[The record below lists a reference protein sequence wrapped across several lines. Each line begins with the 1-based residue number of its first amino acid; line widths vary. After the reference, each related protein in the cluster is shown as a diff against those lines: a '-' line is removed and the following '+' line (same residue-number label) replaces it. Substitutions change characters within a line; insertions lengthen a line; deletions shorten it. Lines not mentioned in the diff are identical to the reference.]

1 MPICMRFRAI
11 IIRKKRKGGLWYE
24 NGKKGTLQIL
34 DASAARLIK
43 IYHGFAPELW
53 WCVTAQAMLQVAGPF
68 VNLYF
73 SARILSELIGGRDAQ
88 RLGSYVLLTL
98 ICNLSV
104 FLFSQGIGK
113 INSVAQSKVMWKEL
127 RSVGD
132 TFLKTD
138 YENLGDAGYQNKKRY
153 YLERRTMDG
162 ALCWGQSTMCRGW

>member
-1 MPICMRFRAI
+1 M
-11 IIRKKRKGGLWYE
+11 KTEKRERYKYQMHL
-24 NGKKGTLQIL
+24 LL
-34 DASAARLIK
+34 RLIK

-113 INSVAQSKVMWKEL
+113 INSVAQSKVTMKTWEMRDIRIRKGTIWKEG
-127 RSVGD
+127 RWMEPCVG
-132 TFLKTD
+132 
-138 YENLGDAGYQNKKRY
+138 
-153 YLERRTMDG
+153 
-162 ALCWGQSTMCRGW
+162 GQSTMCRGW

>member
-1 MPICMRFRAI
+1 M
-11 IIRKKRKGGLWYE
+11 KTEKRERYKYQMHL
-24 NGKKGTLQIL
+24 LL
-34 DASAARLIK
+34 RLVK

-73 SARILSELIGGRDAQ
+73 SARILNELIGGRDAQ

-98 ICNLSV
+98 ICNLTV

-113 INSVAQSKVMWKEL
+113 INSVAQNKVMWKEL
-127 RSVGD
+127 CSVGD

-138 YENLGDAGYQNKKRY
+138 FETWEMRCIRIRKGTIWKEGRWM
-153 YLERRTMDG
+153 EPCVG
-162 ALCWGQSTMCRGW
+162 GQSTMCRGW